1 MRPPVA
7 LLVYPPDEPERA
19 AYYPFA
25 EFSPEWV
32 ALRWAFGRGA
42 PARFIDLPMA
52 HQMALEEEA
61 RTADAKRKAE
71 RAAGEGTDSA
81 DDGEEEGGRED
92 DACDG
97 NQEDESFAEDPIGL
111 LSKAAGY
118 EDREL
123 WWEIEVEQRRD
134 ARGLFAGILEVMAEF
149 RGVSL
154 SPAKSNRKGRGE
166 AAVQEAPAPTASPAR
181 PRLPRREALREAFM
195 RQRIRAAEKEGFE
208 RIAVVCGAW
217 HTPALAVRGAAKA
230 DADLLR
236 DLPKRKVAS
245 TWIPWTHGRL
255 TFRSGYGAGVESPGW
270 YRHLFLAKDRAP
282 VRWVAEAAR
291 LLRAADLDAS
301 PASVIETVRLAEA
314 LAALRGHPMPG
325 LLELREAILSV
336 LCQGDAAPL
345 ALVRKELEVGE
356 RLGAVPEGTPAVPL
370 QKDFDAQTK
379 RLRLKPSAEIK
390 PLDLDLREETGRERS
405 WLLHRLRLLDVPWG
419 SPEEVSGKAGTF
431 HEVWRMQ
438 WKPELAVAIVAA
450 NVHGNTVAEA
460 AGALAARRAREA
472 ADLPALTSLVDVA
485 LLANLP
491 SAVETAL
498 DALQSRAAVTADVRH
513 LMDALPPIARVAR
526 YGDVRGTRPAQL
538 EGVVEGLFERILVGL
553 PGACASLDDQAAESM
568 AKSLGNVS
576 GALEILARDDFRRE
590 LAETLARLADADG
603 VHGRVR
609 GRAVRLLLDQ
619 KALAEGELERRASL
633 ALSPGVPPGQAAA
646 WVEGL
651 VSGSGLALLH
661 EDALWAVLD
670 EWLSGLAE
678 DAFREHLAAMR
689 RGFSLFAP
697 AERRQ
702 MGEKAKRLGRGATA
716 SLGETRSDMDTAR
729 AALVLPVLAEV
740 LGVPLPGG
748 RP

>member
-32 ALRWAFGRGA
+32 ALRWAYGRGV

-52 HQMALEEEA
+52 HQMALEDEA
-61 RTADAKRKAE
+61 REALAKRKTETATVGG
-71 RAAGEGTDSA
+71 ADFA
-81 DDGEEEGGRED
+81 DDGEVEGGHEN
-92 DACDG
+92 G
-97 NQEDESFAEDPIGL
+97 PGEGSEEDEAFAEDPIGL

-154 SPAKSNRKGRGE
+154 VAGKTGRKTRGE
-166 AAVQEAPAPTASPAR
+166 GAVQAAPVPAETVP

-208 RIAVVCGAW
+208 RIAVVGGAW
-217 HTPALAVRGAAKA
+217 HAPALAVRGAAKP

-282 VRWVAEAAR
+282 VRWVAQAAR

-301 PASVIETVRLAEA
+301 PASVIESVRLAEA

-325 LLELREAILSV
+325 LLELRESILAV
-336 LCQGDAAPL
+336 LCQGDVAPL
-345 ALVRKELEVGE
+345 ALVQKELEVGE

-419 SPEEVSGKAGTF
+419 SPEDVSGKAGTF

-438 WKPELAVAIVAA
+438 WRPELVVAIVAA
-450 NVHGNTVAEA
+450 NVHGSTVSEA

-472 ADLPALTSLVDVA
+472 GDLPALTKLVDAA

-491 SAVETAL
+491 SAVDAAL
-498 DALQSRAAVTADVRH
+498 DALQARAAVTADVRH

-538 EGVVEGLFERILVGL
+538 EGVVEGLFQRILVGL
-553 PGACASLDDQAAESM
+553 PGACSSLDDAAAESM
-568 AKSLGNVS
+568 TKSLGSVS
-576 GALEILARDDFRRE
+576 GALDVLARDDFRRE
-590 LAETLARLADADG
+590 LAETLARLADSDG

-633 ALSPGVPPGQAAA
+633 ALSSGVAPGQAAA

-661 EDALWAVLD
+661 EDALWTVLD
-670 EWLSGLAE
+670 EWLAALAE
-678 DAFREHLAAMR
+678 DSFREHLAAMR
-689 RGFSLFAP
+689 RGFALFAP

-702 MGEKAKRLGRGATA
+702 MGEKAKRLSRGASA
-716 SLGETRSDMDTAR
+716 SSTERPLDLDTTR

-748 RP
+748 PA